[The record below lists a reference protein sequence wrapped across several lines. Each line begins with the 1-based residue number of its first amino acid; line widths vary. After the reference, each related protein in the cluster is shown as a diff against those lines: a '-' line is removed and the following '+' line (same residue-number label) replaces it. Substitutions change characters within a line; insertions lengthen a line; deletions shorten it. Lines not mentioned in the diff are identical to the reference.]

1 MRSAGNSLAEIAQAT
16 ETTVAVVRR
25 IVGPADR
32 AGSARRQEEVALGID
47 GLDLPWKEKVARWRE
62 QTEQSETTFW
72 RALKRCS
79 HSV

>member
-32 AGSARRQEEVALGID
+32 AGSARRQEEVALRID
-47 GLDLPWKEKVARWRE
+47 GLDLPWKEKARQW
-62 QTEQSETTFW
+62 TEATGQSETTFW
-72 RALKRCS
+72 RVLQRIKE
-79 HSV
+79 